1 VGIIELIKLINQL
14 FALVFI
20 KEGFP
25 RRQNPVEYQLNPSF
39 MSNHSNFS
47 VASAAKKAFTLI
59 ELLVVIAII
68 AILASIL
75 FPVFGRARENA
86 RRSSCQSNLKQIGV
100 AFMQYTQD
108 YDERY
113 PGASGYYITYGGT
126 SVPIT
131 WDLTMQPYIKSYQVV
146 TCPSDSVTPTV
157 VIPTLG
163 TVKRSYAYANY
174 LRSIPGGG
182 GTGGAFG
189 NPGRNIAS
197 IPAVSSTILLGE
209 IIGQNADG
217 SSPVQLDSYSRF
229 SNFSHVQQLAS
240 EAGKNF
246 SNGAPNVAPNVPAGT
261 GGRHL
266 GTDNFLFAD
275 GHVKALRVTYPAIP
289 LYNHIGGWVNSD
301 NDIPQG

>member
-1 VGIIELIKLINQL
+1 M
-14 FALVFI
+14 F
-20 KEGFP
+20 
-25 RRQNPVEYQLNPSF
+25 RY
-39 MSNHSNFS
+39 SN
-47 VASAAKKAFTLI
+47 KKAFTLI

-68 AILASIL
+68 AILAAIL
-75 FPVFGRARENA
+75 FPVFARARENA

-113 PGASGYYITYGGT
+113 PGASGYYINYGGT
-126 SVPIT
+126 NVPVT
-131 WDLTMQPYIKSYQVV
+131 WDLTMQPYIKSYQIV
-146 TCPSDSVTPTV
+146 TCPSDSQTPEV

-174 LRSIPGGG
+174 LRSLPGGG

-209 IIGQNADG
+209 IIGKKGDG
-217 SSPVQLDSYSRF
+217 TSPVQLDSYSRF
-229 SNFSHVQQLAS
+229 SSFAHVQQLAS
-240 EAGKNF
+240 EGGKNF
-246 SNGAPNVAPNVPAGT
+246 YDDSPSTSPAKNVADGT

-266 GTDNFLFAD
+266 GTNNFLYAD
-275 GHVKALRVTYPAIP
+275 GHVKAQKLAMPDP
-289 LYNHIGGWVNSD
+289 LKLYNHIGGWVNSD
-301 NDIPQG
+301 NDMPQN